1 MSNKNIP
8 REEYLTIRITH
19 KLHAHLEASDQIV
32 EFKDAEHPQTYWN
45 VSPTARR
52 ELLHLDPD
60 VPYYENISE
69 KRRML

>member
-1 MSNKNIP
+1 MSKQDKP
-8 REEYLTIRITH
+8 QQEYLSIRITRR
-19 KLHAHLEASDQIV
+19 LHAHLEASSQIA

-60 VPYYENISE
+60 VPYYNQVSE
-69 KRRML
+69 KRGML